1 MLLPSIKRFEFAKQL
16 KFYDTKGKLSSFE
29 ITVEKYPDS
38 MLNFDMSERDKK
50 EISYKNIGCSEVQK
64 NLFVVNQMYDDLN
77 NNSSNNG
84 QVLHGIEMTATNA
97 LYLKLNSDSMKP
109 GTVIELRTK
118 VEVESNPLDDF
129 LLSSDLLSF
138 AKQICDG
145 MDFLSRKKVV
155 HRDLAARNIL
165 VCSNK
170 TVKIS
175 DFGLVFQRFI
185 KIDEFKFYLFLFK
198 IRLSRDIYQDNFYRK
213 TGNGKLP
220 IKWLALESMTHQVYT
235 SQSDV

>member
-1 MLLPSIKRFEFAKQL
+1 M
-16 KFYDTKGKLSSFE
+16 
-29 ITVEKYPDS
+29 EKYPDS
-38 MLNFDMSERDKK
+38 LLNFDMSERDKK
-50 EISYKNIGCSEVQK
+50 EISYKNIGCSEVQQ

-77 NNSSNNG
+77 NNANSKA
-84 QVLHGIEMTATNA
+84 QVLQGIDMTATNA
-97 LYLKLNSDSMKP
+97 LYLKLNSDSVKP

-118 VEVESNPLDDF
+118 VEDELNPVDDF
-129 LLSSDLLSF
+129 LTSADLLSF

-175 DFGLVFQRFI
+175 DFG
-185 KIDEFKFYLFLFK
+185 
-198 IRLSRDIYQDNFYRK
+198 
-213 TGNGKLP
+213 
-220 IKWLALESMTHQVYT
+220 
-235 SQSDV
+235 